1 MMKYLFTLAIG
12 LTLLLTSLPGFT
24 QSYIYLTNNTEQT
37 LSLDISQ
44 YGSSLN
50 KDEHWQQHASSV
62 PPLATVRFL
71 EVNRDTGIT
80 WGKDYYFDT
89 QVTSEDGSSTVL
101 QQKLTGT
108 WNFSNI
114 WHGIDQSPWFDDRN
128 IHIITQDFVGS
139 DTSIAVKA
147 QSARVNGDDFYYV
160 IHPKPQYPSRSSNEN
175 FKVLAYNVWALLPGI
190 VSKSVTERLTLL
202 TKELNGYDA
211 IVFSE
216 LFDNSRRTTF
226 LNGLKK
232 EYPYQS
238 KVVDR
243 SGSLE
248 DGGVLIVSR
257 WPIDNQAQI
266 TYTSCDAED
275 CVAAKG
281 VIYTEINK
289 QGNRYHLF
297 GSHTQAWSEPENQNT
312 RLSQFQ
318 QMAEFIDSRN
328 ISSEEPVIIA
338 GDLNVDKED
347 FPDEYNNMLTTLSAE
362 EVSRTEGYLYTADG
376 RVNYWTT
383 EAPEILD
390 YVLYS
395 TRHLRPVNAEAR
407 VVTPRSIAA
416 SVFTQYDLSD
426 HFAVKADLTF

>member
-1 MMKYLFTLAIG
+1 MQQYLKRLVIG
-12 LTLLLTSLPGFT
+12 LTLLFTSVSGFT
-24 QSYIYLTNNTEQT
+24 QSYIYLTNNTEQELT
-37 LSLDISQ
+37 LTIKQYGASLDK
-44 YGSSLN
+44 G
-50 KDEHWQQHASSV
+50 KHWQQHATFV

-71 EVNRDTGIT
+71 EVNRDTGII
-80 WGKDYYFDT
+80 WGESYYFDT
-89 QVTSEDGSSTVL
+89 QVTSEDGSSTIL

-114 WHGIDQSPWFDDRN
+114 WHGMAQSPWFDDKN
-128 IHIITQDFVGS
+128 IHTITQSFVGS
-139 DTSIAVKA
+139 NTSIAVKA
-147 QSARVNGDDFYYV
+147 QSARINGDDFYYV
-160 IHPKPQYPSRSSNEN
+160 IHPKPQYPSRGNNNN

-190 VSKSVTERLTLL
+190 VSKNVTERLTLL
-202 TKELNGYDA
+202 TQELNGYDA

-216 LFDNSRRTTF
+216 LFDNNRRKAF
-226 LNGLKK
+226 LEGIKK

-266 TYTSCDAED
+266 TYNNCDAED

-281 VIYTEINK
+281 VIYTKINK
-289 QGNRYHLF
+289 QGTNYHLF
-297 GSHTQAWSEPENQNT
+297 GTHTQAWSKPANQNT

-338 GDLNVDKED
+338 GDLNVDKVN
-347 FPDEYNNMLTTLSAE
+347 FPNEYSNMLTTLSAE
-362 EVSRTEGYLYTADG
+362 EVSRTDGYLYTANG
-376 RVNYWTT
+376 NVNYWT
-383 EAPEILD
+383 AAKPEILD
-390 YVLYS
+390 YILYS
-395 TRHLRPVNAEAR
+395 TRYLRPINEKAR
-407 VVTPRSIAA
+407 VVVPRSIAA
-416 SVFTQYDLSD
+416 NVFTQYDLSD
-426 HFAVKADLTF
+426 HFAVKAEFTF